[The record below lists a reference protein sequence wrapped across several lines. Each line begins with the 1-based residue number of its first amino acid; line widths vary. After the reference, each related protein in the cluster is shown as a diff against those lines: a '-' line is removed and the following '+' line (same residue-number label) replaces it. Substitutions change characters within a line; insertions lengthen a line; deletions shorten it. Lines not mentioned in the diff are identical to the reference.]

1 MTTPNNDISPK
12 IQDTPTSNNAS
23 VFATNQHSLL
33 SSQVVQQK
41 QYQPPTPSQSAN
53 NQHAVSTSQIK
64 DFRPQFTP
72 ANKPTTQ
79 VLPHPNQDI
88 QHSINPLASK
98 PPTTPPLSLAHKI
111 LEQQSA
117 RNVAQSEASK
127 ANSAF
132 NIGKTPA
139 LANPTTTP
147 SNSLL
152 SKLQQQV
159 AQTPLTVGSTNI
171 GSTNPVMRPELFTE
185 YREHIYKLTGIF
197 FTETKKYL
205 LEGRIHKRMVAR
217 NIPSFEGYLE
227 LLKSPNLPKDELL
240 FLYEAITI
248 NETYFFRSEQQFD
261 SMTSVLIPDILK
273 KKQLNP
279 TLKIWSAASST
290 GEEAYTIAMI
300 LLEKF
305 KPTYPNLNI
314 QIVGTDISQGVI
326 NSARKGVY
334 REYAIRNVPKNL
346 LTKYFTKRGDEYHLS
361 DEIKKMVRFEYLNLY
376 DTQGMNSMLNF
387 DIIFCCNVLIY
398 FDQTSKQ
405 QVVSSLFNSLNPQ
418 GYLFIGYSESLHGIS
433 KAFNLVHLPKAL
445 VYQKP

>member
-1 MTTPNNDISPK
+1 MTSPNNDTSSKNQDALQSNSTSAFGTTQYSPLSGQLLQPKPYIPTAPSQLANQSSNAVTSPK
-12 IQDTPTSNNAS
+12 E
-23 VFATNQHSLL
+23 
-33 SSQVVQQK
+33 
-41 QYQPPTPSQSAN
+41 
-53 NQHAVSTSQIK
+53 
-64 DFRPQFTP
+64 FRPQLTVPTP
-72 ANKPTTQ
+72 KPTTP

-88 QHSINPLASK
+88 QHSISPLASK
-98 PPTTPPLSLAHKI
+98 PLITPPPTLAHKI
-111 LEQQSA
+111 LEQKSTQSLVQ
-117 RNVAQSEASK
+117 NETNK
-127 ANSAF
+127 ANPVSVLGRQPLSSPNSPTNVQHQSTGNLSVAVSHP
-132 NIGKTPA
+132 NVS
-139 LANPTTTP
+139 TTT
-147 SNSLL
+147 
-152 SKLQQQV
+152 
-159 AQTPLTVGSTNI
+159 
-171 GSTNPVMRPELFTE
+171 PVMRPELFTA

-217 NIPSFEGYLE
+217 NISSYEGYLE

-261 SMTSVLIPDILK
+261 SMTSILIPEILK

-279 TLKIWSAASST
+279 TLKIWSSASST

-300 LLEKF
+300 LHEKF
-305 KPTYPNLNI
+305 KPTLPNLNI

-326 NSARKGVY
+326 NSARRGVY

-346 LTKYFTKRGDEYHLS
+346 LTKHFTKRGDEYHLS

-376 DTQGMNSMLNF
+376 DTQGMNLMQSF

-405 QVVSSLFNSLNPQ
+405 QVVSSLFNALNPQ

-433 KAFNLVHLPKAL
+433 KAFNLIHLPKAL

>member
-1 MTTPNNDISPK
+1 MTSPNNDITPK
-12 IQDTPTSNNAS
+12 NQDTPPGNSPS
-23 VFATNQHSLL
+23 VFGATQHSPL
-33 SSQVVQQK
+33 SGQVIQQK
-41 QYQPPTPSQSAN
+41 QYIPATHSQPIHQPTTTTSSSA
-53 NQHAVSTSQIK
+53 K
-64 DFRPQFTP
+64 DFRPQFTIP
-72 ANKPTTQ
+72 ANKPTTP
-79 VLPHPNQDI
+79 VLPHPNQDV
-88 QHSINPLASK
+88 QHSISPLASK
-98 PPTTPPLSLAHKI
+98 PLITPPPTLAHKI
-111 LEQQSA
+111 LEQKTVQ
-117 RNVAQSEASK
+117 QTMQDEANK
-127 ANSAF
+127 AKGF
-132 NIGKTPA
+132 PTLGRQPA
-139 LANPTTTP
+139 P
-147 SNSLL
+147 SNAFPTNAQHPTANTPPLL
-152 SKLQQQV
+152 
-159 AQTPLTVGSTNI
+159 GSTNN
-171 GSTNPVMRPELFTE
+171 STVTPVMRPELFTA

-261 SMTSVLIPDILK
+261 SMTSVLIPEILK
-273 KKQLNP
+273 KKSLNP

-334 REYAIRNVPKNL
+334 REYAVRNVPKNL